1 MCNGIEDGGGDEN
14 DSEEI
19 RVFISAINR
28 CRAMKWEY

>member
-1 MCNGIEDGGGDEN
+1 MAKDGGGDEN

-28 CRAMKWEY
+28 CRAMK